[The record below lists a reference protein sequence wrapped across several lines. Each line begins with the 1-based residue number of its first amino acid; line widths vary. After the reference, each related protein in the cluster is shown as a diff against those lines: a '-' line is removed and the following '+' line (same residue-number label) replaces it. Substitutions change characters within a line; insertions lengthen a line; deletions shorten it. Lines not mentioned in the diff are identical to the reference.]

1 MNKETFKQSF
11 VRFFSQ
17 NIGLKVLSIVVAI
30 VLWFIVIN
38 ITDPSDKQTYKNI
51 PVRILNK
58 EVITEEGKTLDV
70 LNDTNVIA
78 TVTVKA
84 PRSVIRELGT
94 STDAIIA
101 TADMNNLSYDETKV
115 PIFLTTSKFN
125 DKIESIK
132 GTIDSMEVSIEMRK
146 TIQLPI
152 RSVTSGD
159 IESGYVVGDITQS
172 QNQVR
177 VSGPQSKIS
186 KISSAYVDVEV
197 TGFKENISTSADI
210 ELYDS
215 EGNEIGTDNLD
226 MNITSIKVDVEI
238 LATKKVPLK
247 FKSSG
252 TPAEGYDVTG
262 IIDSS
267 YDSIAIAGTQSVIDR
282 YDSITI
288 PESALNVSGLSSTL
302 NVVIDLND
310 YLPSR
315 VRLADSSFNGLVDVT
330 VYIEQIQEK
339 SFSVFLRNIEVVNV
353 PDGFS
358 GTEWDEKNDYVDFV
372 LMGLSQNL
380 ENVQLSQLDF
390 TVDFTDYA
398 LMNEISGFKPGIYKL
413 PLVLDLPE
421 GVWMKEPVEVSVKLV
436 K

>member
-38 ITDPSDKQTYKNI
+38 ITDPPDKQSYKNI
-51 PVRILNK
+51 PVRILNQ
-58 EVITEEGKTLDV
+58 EVISEEGKTLEI
-70 LNDTNVIA
+70 LNDTNVISN
-78 TVTVKA
+78 VTVKA
-84 PRSVIRELGT
+84 PRSVIRELG
-94 STDAIIA
+94 SSSDAIIA
-101 TADMNNLSYDETKV
+101 TADMNNLSYDETRV
-115 PIFLTTSKFN
+115 PIQLSGSKFN

-132 GTIDSMEVSIEMRK
+132 GTIDTLEVSIEMRK

-152 RSVTSGD
+152 RAVTSGD
-159 IESGYVVGDITQS
+159 IESGYVVGDITQA

-177 VSGPQSKIS
+177 VSGPQSKIA
-186 KISSAYVDVEV
+186 KISSAYVDVQV

-210 ELYDS
+210 ELYDAD
-215 EGNEIGTDNLD
+215 GNELDTSNLD

-247 FKSSG
+247 FKSTG

-262 IIDSS
+262 IIDAE
-267 YDSIAIAGTQSVIDR
+267 YDSITIAGLQSVIDR

-302 NVVIDLND
+302 NAVVDIND

-315 VRLADSSFNGLVDVT
+315 VRLADSSFNGLVDVA
-330 VYIEQIQEK
+330 VYIEPIQEK
-339 SFSVFLRNIEVVNV
+339 TVSVFLRNIEVENI

-358 GTEWDEKNDYVDFV
+358 STEWEEKNDYVEFT

-390 TVDFTDYA
+390 MVDFSDYA
-398 LMNEISGFKPGIYKL
+398 LMNDISGFRPGIYKL

-421 GVWMKEPVEVSVKLV
+421 GVWMKEPVEVSVRLLK
-436 K
+436 

>member
-1 MNKETFKQSF
+1 MNKDTFKQSF
-11 VRFFSQ
+11 VKFFSQ

-38 ITDPSDKQTYKNI
+38 ITDPSDKQPYKNI
-51 PVRILNK
+51 PVRILNQ
-58 EVITEEGKTLDV
+58 EVITEEGKTLEI

-78 TVTVKA
+78 NVTVKA
-84 PRSVIRELGT
+84 PRSVIRELG
-94 STDAIIA
+94 SSSDAIIA
-101 TADMNNLSYDETKV
+101 TADMNNLSYDETRV
-115 PIFLTTSKFN
+115 PIQLSASKFN

-132 GTIDSMEVSIEMRK
+132 GSIDTLEVSIEMRK

-152 RSVTSGD
+152 RAVTSGD

-186 KISSAYVDVEV
+186 KISSAYVDVQV

-210 ELYDS
+210 ELYDAD
-215 EGNEIGTDNLD
+215 GNELDTASLD

-247 FKSSG
+247 FESSG

-262 IIDSS
+262 IIDAE
-267 YDSIAIAGTQSVIDR
+267 YDSIAIAGLQNVIDR

-288 PESALNVSGLSSTL
+288 PASALNVSGLSSTL
-302 NVVIDLND
+302 NAVVDIND

-315 VRLADSSFNGLVDVT
+315 VRLADSSFNGLVDVA
-330 VYIEQIQEK
+330 VYI
-339 SFSVFLRNIEVVNV
+339 
-353 PDGFS
+353 
-358 GTEWDEKNDYVDFV
+358 
-372 LMGLSQNL
+372 
-380 ENVQLSQLDF
+380 
-390 TVDFTDYA
+390 
-398 LMNEISGFKPGIYKL
+398 
-413 PLVLDLPE
+413 
-421 GVWMKEPVEVSVKLV
+421 
-436 K
+436 